1 MEALVLYPLVY
12 VLRLEDDCYYIGS
25 SYNLNQRLSQHWGG
39 SGAKW
44 TRLHKPVEVIE
55 VVYPAGKTT
64 ENDTT
69 KRYMEKFGADKVKGG
84 SWCRVGSPVGGE

>member
-1 MEALVLYPLVY
+1 
-12 VLRLEDDCYYIGS
+12 
-25 SYNLNQRLSQHWGG
+25 
-39 SGAKW
+39 
-44 TRLHKPVEVIE
+44 VEVIE